1 MISNISNVSI
11 LKNIT
16 ILYAEDEAA
25 LREITLNILRG
36 FTKKQ
41 FVAEN
46 GAEGLELFKQNES
59 EIDLIITDVNMPIM
73 NGLEMIREIKE
84 INPNIPIIVATAFS
98 NTEYLLEAI
107 DIGVDKYVLKPIDMK
122 KLLQIMSQSLLYHEL
137 KDLYID
143 NLTRLPNRNKLKKDL
158 ENTDE
163 GLMAMINIDKFST
176 INDLFGETNGDR
188 ILVEFSDSL
197 KKYFSKEE
205 FILYRIEADKFL
217 VISRDFNKDIE
228 DFYALCKK
236 FEDYIEEDPIYID
249 EHEIDLN
256 ITIGIAKS
264 ETNDAYKYVQRV
276 ISYAR
281 RKFEPILIYNDSF
294 NIQQSFEENI
304 KWIKKIKNGVKNDN
318 FKGYFQ
324 PIVNTQ
330 TKEIYKY
337 EALIRYIEEDG
348 TVVSPF
354 FFLEIAKKA
363 KLYPNIIKIMIK
375 EAFNLIKN
383 KNKRVAVNISF
394 EDIAS
399 KTTMS
404 YIYKIIEDNK
414 EFAHLLEFEILE
426 SEEISDFSEVF
437 KFIEKVRAYN
447 CNVGVDDFGAGYSN
461 FNMLINLK
469 ISFVKI
475 DGSLIK
481 ELDSSE
487 NQRIIVK
494 TITEFSKK
502 FGFKTVAEFVSNEK
516 IYNQVKEIGV
526 DYCQGYHFYTPLS
539 YDEIE

>member
-1 MISNISNVSI
+1 MISNVSI

-25 LREITLNILRG
+25 LREITLNILKG

-41 FVAEN
+41 FVAQN
-46 GAEGLELFKQNES
+46 GSEGLELFKQNES

-73 NGLEMIREIKE
+73 NGLEMIREIKG

-122 KLLQIMSQSLLYHEL
+122 KLLQLMSQSLLYHEL
-137 KDLYID
+137 KDLYVD
-143 NLTRLPNRNKLKKDL
+143 QLTHLPNRNRLKKDL
-158 ENTDE
+158 EFSKQ

-176 INDLFGETNGDR
+176 INDLFGESNGDK
-188 ILVEFSDSL
+188 LLLEFSYAL

-205 FILYRIEADKFL
+205 YTLYRIEADKFL
-217 VISRDFNKDIE
+217 AISKNYNKDVQ
-228 DFYALCKK
+228 DLYNLCKL
-236 FEDYIEEDPIYID
+236 FEDYIEEDPVQIE

-256 ITIGIAKS
+256 ITIGIAK
-264 ETNDAYKYVQRV
+264 NDENNAYKYVQRV
-276 ISYAR
+276 VTYAR

-294 NIQQSFEENI
+294 NIQESFENNI

-330 TKEIYKY
+330 TQEIYKY
-337 EALIRYIEEDG
+337 EALIRYIEDDG

-354 FFLEIAKKA
+354 AFLEIAKKA
-363 KLYPNIIKIMIK
+363 KLYPNIIKIMIL
-375 EAFNLIKN
+375 EAFNLIIN
-383 KNKRVAVNISF
+383 KQKRVAVNISF

-399 KTTMS
+399 ESTMH
-404 YIYKIIEDNK
+404 YIYQIIEENK
-414 EFAHLLEFEILE
+414 QHAHLLEFEILE

-437 KFIEKVRAYN
+437 KFIKKVREYD

-461 FNMLINLK
+461 FNMLVNLD

-481 ELDSSE
+481 ELDSSD
-487 NQRIIVK
+487 NQKIIVK
-494 TITEFSKK
+494 TITEFAKK
-502 FGFKTVAEFVSNEK
+502 FGFNTVAEFVSSED
-516 IYNQVKEIGV
+516 IYNQTKEIGV
-526 DYCQGYHFYTPLS
+526 DFCQGYYFDAPLS
-539 YDEIE
+539 YDAID